1 MDLDDGKSA
10 YMTYIRDAMGDVLQH
25 VAERSSGLLRR
36 TYIQAFRLYQDPSIP
51 EEWRQ
56 LFDWTFRLWVAIRLS
71 TTSEFIVGD
80 EKLGMADN
88 ILDGTSPNSGKIP
101 VPPVLGAQLD
111 LVLIHHIQ
119 TKLRRELLDKLQKM
133 ILKNKQSTWFVTYLV
148 IFMLLHNAAL
158 ITAHDA
164 AYARKHGIRVS
175 QGRGEEKGFLPKPR
189 ASLPLPAPA
198 PGPDGRSLGRF
209 ANRLV
214 LSSVDLPA
222 RTRSRSTI
230 SVRHETLLFLVCHS
244 FRKH

>member
-1 MDLDDGKSA
+1 
-10 YMTYIRDAMGDVLQH
+10 
-25 VAERSSGLLRR
+25 
-36 TYIQAFRLYQDPSIP
+36 
-51 EEWRQ
+51 
-56 LFDWTFRLWVAIRLS
+56 
-71 TTSEFIVGD
+71 
-80 EKLGMADN
+80 
-88 ILDGTSPNSGKIP
+88 
-101 VPPVLGAQLD
+101 
-111 LVLIHHIQ
+111 
-119 TKLRRELLDKLQKM
+119 
-133 ILKNKQSTWFVTYLV
+133 
-148 IFMLLHNAAL
+148 MLLHNAAL